1 MREEGKRPIW
11 QRFSAFCMIVMFF
24 AIIAGIAVVSIITPK
39 RTISELEKRRLA
51 DPPVLTWQSL
61 TSGGFASSLQNY
73 VQDHIA
79 WRDAWIDLY
88 SRVETLLFGKQDIN
102 GILLGRDGWMFTEH
116 FELSDENIE
125 QFERNL
131 DEVERFAERYSGQV
145 TLMLVPPAELIYTD
159 MLPNSAPQRDLNA
172 LYEEVNRK
180 LANTSCRIVDLR
192 EIFNQARENFL
203 LYYKTDHHWTADG
216 AYLAYQAFC
225 DQNDLEPF
233 SLQDHARTDIAGFQG
248 THYALSRW
256 YQAEADTLSYYDVDS
271 TMTVMNVLNENE
283 YEPGPRQPLVNM
295 EILDTLDKYGAFL
308 DGNHGYVEVTGNGE
322 GSILL
327 VKDSYANSFVP
338 YLTDNY
344 AQIGCIDFRDFSFG
358 LDTTIDSKGYD
369 QILLLYGM
377 DGFIEDTRVVY
388 LNRPSVL

>member
-192 EIFNQARENFL
+192 EIFNQAREISSCII
-203 LYYKTDHHWTADG
+203 KRIIIG
-216 AYLAYQAFC
+216 
-225 DQNDLEPF
+225 PRM
-233 SLQDHARTDIAGFQG
+233 ARTWRTKLFAIRMIWSHFRCRIMRARILQVSRAHIMRFLGG
-248 THYALSRW
+248 TRRRRTHFRI
-256 YQAEADTLSYYDVDS
+256 
-271 TMTVMNVLNENE
+271 MTW
-283 YEPGPRQPLVNM
+283 
-295 EILDTLDKYGAFL
+295 T
-308 DGNHGYVEVTGNGE
+308 
-322 GSILL
+322 
-327 VKDSYANSFVP
+327 VP
-338 YLTDNY
+338 
-344 AQIGCIDFRDFSFG
+344 
-358 LDTTIDSKGYD
+358 
-369 QILLLYGM
+369 
-377 DGFIEDTRVVY
+377 
-388 LNRPSVL
+388 

>member
-1 MREEGKRPIW
+1 
-11 QRFSAFCMIVMFF
+11 
-24 AIIAGIAVVSIITPK
+24 
-39 RTISELEKRRLA
+39 
-51 DPPVLTWQSL
+51 
-61 TSGGFASSLQNY
+61 
-73 VQDHIA
+73 
-79 WRDAWIDLY
+79 
-88 SRVETLLFGKQDIN
+88 
-102 GILLGRDGWMFTEH
+102 
-116 FELSDENIE
+116 
-125 QFERNL
+125 
-131 DEVERFAERYSGQV
+131 
-145 TLMLVPPAELIYTD
+145 
-159 MLPNSAPQRDLNA
+159 
-172 LYEEVNRK
+172 
-180 LANTSCRIVDLR
+180 
-192 EIFNQARENFL
+192 
-203 LYYKTDHHWTADG
+203 
-216 AYLAYQAFC
+216 
-225 DQNDLEPF
+225 
-233 SLQDHARTDIAGFQG
+233 
-248 THYALSRW
+248 
-256 YQAEADTLSYYDVDS
+256 
-271 TMTVMNVLNENE
+271 MTVMNVLNENE